1 MLLTESDLSS
11 DAFSNS
17 IAFERVFSKVFQKK
31 DDLSDSDVLAFSALN
46 GEGAASDD
54 GVAFSS
60 GGAIMDA
67 LVQKDPSL
75 KGAVTPKPKATAK
88 KAIKPKK
95 AINRSGLA
103 RSVTNSQEF

>member
-67 LVQKDPSL
+67 LVQKDPSFNNL
-75 KGAVTPKPKATAK
+75 VQKKSVSSAKG
-88 KAIKPKK
+88 
-95 AINRSGLA
+95 
-103 RSVTNSQEF
+103 